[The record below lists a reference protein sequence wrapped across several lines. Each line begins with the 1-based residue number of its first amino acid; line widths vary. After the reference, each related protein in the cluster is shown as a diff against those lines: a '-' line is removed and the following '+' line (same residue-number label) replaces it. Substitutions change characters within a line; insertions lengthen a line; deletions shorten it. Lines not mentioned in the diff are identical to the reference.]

1 MKKFKI
7 IISSILIT
15 LIVLILLL
23 NVFSALKLSFFGY
36 RLFQVQTGSMEPKI
50 KVNDLIIIKKKNN
63 YKKNDV
69 VTFIDEN
76 NNYVT
81 HRIIKINKNKI
92 ITKGDANNTEDM
104 PINKNNIIGKVI
116 FKFRFINLINK
127 LLRNYIVLTAIFIV
141 CVLAVILIPSK
152 KV

>member
-7 IISSILIT
+7 IISSILVT

-81 HRIIKINKNKI
+81 NIIIKINKNKI
-92 ITKGDANNTEDM
+92 ITKGDANNTEDT
-104 PINKNNIIGKVI
+104 PINKNNIISKVI

-127 LLRNYIVLTAIFIV
+127 LLRNYIVLTAIFIA
-141 CVLAVILIPSK
+141 CALAVILVPSK